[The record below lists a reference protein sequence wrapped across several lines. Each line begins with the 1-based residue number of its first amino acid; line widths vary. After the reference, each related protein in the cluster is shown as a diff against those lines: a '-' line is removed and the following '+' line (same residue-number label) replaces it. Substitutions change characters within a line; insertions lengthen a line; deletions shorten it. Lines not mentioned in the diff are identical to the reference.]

1 MDNPLRGVALL
12 LAATF
17 LFSTS
22 DAMSKVLGAHL
33 PVLEVGWIRYLSF
46 VLMMVAVNPGSLRA
60 ARRVRSVR
68 MQVLRGVMLVASAM
82 LFILALKFMALA
94 DAASVGFVS
103 PLMITAL
110 SVPLLGEVVGIRRWI
125 AILVGFAGV
134 LVVIRPGTGAF
145 HPAALLVVGS
155 SFTWA
160 IASILTRRMAATE
173 DARATLLWS
182 AAVGLLLLS
191 FAVPFVWE
199 RPAWDML
206 ALNLAM
212 GVVASAG
219 QYLMVLAYRH
229 AGASLLAPFSYI
241 QLLWATGFGFLFF
254 GTLPD
259 RMTLIGAAIIVGS
272 GMYTIHR
279 ERVRARERR
288 MQPA

>member
-1 MDNPLRGVALL
+1 MDNPMRGVALL

-22 DAMSKVLGAHL
+22 DAMSKILGASL
-33 PVLEVGWIRYLSF
+33 PVVEVGWVRYLAF
-46 VLMMVAVNPGSLRA
+46 VLMMVAANPRSLRA
-60 ARRVRSVR
+60 AAKVRSVKL
-68 MQVLRGVMLVASAM
+68 QVLRGVMLVASAM

-103 PLMITAL
+103 PLMITML
-110 SVPLLGEVVGIRRWI
+110 SVPMLGEVVGIRRWTAI
-125 AILVGFAGV
+125 AVGFLGV
-134 LVVIRPGTGAF
+134 LIVIRPGTGAF
-145 HPAALLVVGS
+145 HPAALLVIGS
-155 SFTWA
+155 SLTWSVA
-160 IASILTRRMAATE
+160 TILTRRMAATE
-173 DARATLLWS
+173 DSRATLLWS
-182 AAVGLLLLS
+182 ASVGLVLLS
-191 FAVPFVWE
+191 CVVPFFWVT
-199 RPAWDML
+199 PSPGML

-212 GVVASAG
+212 GVVASGG

-241 QLLWATGFGFLFF
+241 QLIWATGFGFLLF

-259 RMTLIGAAIIVGS
+259 QMTLVGAAIITGS

-279 ERVRARERR
+279 ERIRARERR